1 MSVNKVILLG
11 HLGADPEMRY
21 TQSGTAVGNLRIA
34 TNETWTDKSG
44 QRQER
49 TEWHRVVTFGRTAEN
64 VGKYLKKGRQIYVEG
79 RLQTRD
85 WEDRDGNKR
94 YTTEIVAS
102 NITFLGGGGKG
113 AGGGFDGPPAYT
125 DDDIGMAAAGGG
137 GGGFDQSFDDDEI
150 PF

>member
-1 MSVNKVILLG
+1 MSVNKVILIG